1 MTLSNYPYDFDNNQN
16 LYVVHDYLR
25 LKLAEDY
32 SPGDTSITVY
42 ENTSVMSRFPGSA
55 EGGGIITLTDQCT
68 NPEERAISFTYTSKT
83 TTTFEG
89 IKIVPGFKDVAKY
102 KDLTNVTQNVMAQHH
117 NTLKDSIIAIEK
129 FAGLQGSKAEMP
141 LTGTVEERINYL
153 RSIVLIPKAWFS
165 VDKRVGVL
173 IPTPESTCDSK
184 KGLTVN
190 FTDLSFR
197 LGTDGSSEKLKHTW
211 YFNLKPTI
219 NDYGIPIN
227 KAPNDKEITL
237 NNIDFYYNDEPQYKE
252 VLSYETIVND
262 LVVSENQIK
271 QHIYCY
277 AGIYTVALKVE
288 NDFGEDTVI
297 FSDLINVKE
306 ICPDEAEL
314 QFTTR
319 LMQFIFNGN
328 LRTPVNV
335 PVEITVQNSGAK
347 PNDEITNYTWSIADD
362 LNHFNASA
370 TRAVFSVG
378 GFYDVILRVDTKL
391 KNYRITTLEN
401 QIDVV
406 EKLNMW
412 LWTISDNYDSITP
425 HEFGLISETFKTL
438 STKIIDPIDHSFIT
452 DNTYIKCDNS
462 KFYRDEKCRKIREF
476 QRNNGFSKANS
487 ILSGDGS
494 KGIIYWASGRKSS
507 DPISKEKINL
517 QNYSG
522 FTDCYSSASQIDRQW
537 NWIGLSSKTSLYFFL
552 GLTDPK
558 SNQTNVNVQK
568 ISLNNASLSESAAAV
583 SVYTSLTYSNGAE
596 ELKNNSIFD
605 LWSNTAT
612 TTTTNPAVK
621 EYYSCYRS
629 AWRDGAGYIL
639 KNQDQGTFFRFR
651 GFYKTSGTTSNEVTG
666 IKKINDLS
674 GPTKGEGELLNMTNG
689 IFLFNNSGSVGVFN
703 SSTNVW
709 VTGGPGTNSNQF
721 RSMQDANVSF
731 FDDQKQTLL
740 ASSDEDHNAYISY
753 DYSENSFIKFNDI
766 DLTFKYIGNR
776 PIGKQWL
783 STIY

>member
-42 ENTSVMSRFPGSA
+42 ENTSVMAKFPGSA
-55 EGGGIITLTDQCT
+55 EGGGIITLTDQCS

-83 TTTFEG
+83 ATTFNG

-102 KDLTNVTQNVMAQHH
+102 KDLTNVTQNVVAQHH

-129 FAGLQGSKAEMP
+129 FAGLQGTKAEMP
-141 LTGTVEERINYL
+141 LTGTIEERINYL
-153 RSIVLIPKAWFS
+153 RSIVLVPKAWFS
-165 VDKRVGVL
+165 VDKRLGVL
-173 IPTPESTCDSK
+173 IPTSACEGSG

-211 YFNLKPTI
+211 YFNLKPII
-219 NDYGIPIN
+219 NDYGVPIN
-227 KAPNDKEITL
+227 KAAGDEEITL
-237 NNIDFYYNDEPQYKE
+237 NNIDFYYNEKE
-252 VLSYETIVND
+252 TLSYETIIND
-262 LVVSENQIK
+262 LTVTDNQVK
-271 QHIYCY
+271 QYTYCY
-277 AGIYTVALKVE
+277 PGIYTVALKVE

-297 FSDLINVKE
+297 FNELINVKE
-306 ICPDEAEL
+306 VCPDEAEM

-319 LMQFIFNGN
+319 LMQFIFNSN

-335 PVEITVQNSGAK
+335 PVEITVRNSGAK
-347 PNDEITNYTWSIADD
+347 INDEITNYTWSIADD
-362 LNHFNASA
+362 LNHFNSNI

-412 LWTISDNYDSITP
+412 LWTVSNDSTSITS

-438 STKIIDPIDHSFIT
+438 TTKSISKIDDSFIRSST
-452 DNTYIKCDNS
+452 CIDGPDY
-462 KFYRDEKCRKIREF
+462 YRTEKCRKTREF

-507 DPISKEKINL
+507 EPTSKEKINL
-517 QNYSG
+517 ENYSG

-537 NWIGLSSKTSLYFFL
+537 NWVGLSSKTSLYFFL
-552 GLTDPK
+552 GLTDPR
-558 SNQTNVNVQK
+558 SNQTNVSVQK
-568 ISLNNASLSESAAAV
+568 ISLNNASLSESSAAV
-583 SVYTSLTYSNGAE
+583 SVYADLTYSNGAE

-605 LWSNTAT
+605 LWDNGVA
-612 TTTTNPAVK
+612 TTTTNPAIK

-629 AWRDGAGYIL
+629 VWKDGAGYIL
-639 KNQDQGTFFRFR
+639 RNQDQGTFFRFR
-651 GFYKTSGTTSNEVTG
+651 GFYKTSGTSSNEVTG

-674 GPTKGEGELLNMTNG
+674 GPTKAEGELLNMANG

-721 RSMQDANVSF
+721 RSMQDVNVSN
-731 FDDQKQTLL
+731 FDDQRQTLL

-776 PIGKQWL
+776 PSGKQWL